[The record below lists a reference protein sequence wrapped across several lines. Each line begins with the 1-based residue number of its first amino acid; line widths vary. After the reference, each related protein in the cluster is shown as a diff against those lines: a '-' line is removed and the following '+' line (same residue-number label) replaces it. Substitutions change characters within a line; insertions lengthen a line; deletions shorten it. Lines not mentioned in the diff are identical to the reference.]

1 MRREKENFQKMYM
14 GWRTLYEEEKVIPQS
29 KRQRICLGAL

>member
-1 MRREKENFQKMYM
+1 MKKKIFRKMYW

-29 KRQRICLGAL
+29 ERQRICLGAL